1 MMNDLM
7 RYLIYSISIALVLV
21 GNIGRIR
28 AGKTGAVLRVLG
40 YLTLAALLYDWY
52 LEVLPMVFLTV
63 SIAVAS
69 MVTLYT
75 SKYSLSKYGDTALLP
90 LVDFFTLST
99 ALVFTSRYLI
109 EFIALWLV
117 AEILGFFVIVY
128 DAMVGT
134 NQRAWSAGLRFLV
147 VSMIPADLSLL
158 ILLALTG
165 LNNSFSIPLN
175 YLRVDL
181 GSEVLTILT
190 MIGFIAKAAVAPLHF
205 WLPDAHSIAPAPGS
219 AILSGLMVKMGIY
232 GLARLVTMGT
242 LNTGVAVTTCL
253 IFGSLTAIYGGLQAL
268 VQSDI
273 KRILAYSTISHT
285 SAITILLGLYVMSG
299 SETFLG
305 AATIYAAAHAIYKAS
320 LFMDSGVVE
329 LLTHTRTLE
338 RLGYVSRFLP
348 GETLSALIAVLSLVG
363 VPPTLGFLSKLTLFM
378 SLGSH
383 IPNSWVYLVI
393 TLIIAFEIVLSIG
406 YSTRYLLAHMGNPSF
421 KHEELNLSSA
431 GLTPYVLALSASSV
445 ILLLPVVVW
454 VAPATLADFM
464 PQLLLMLTFF
474 GTVFGIASWVTY
486 MILRRGRKDEIW
498 LGGARP

>member
-1 MMNDLM
+1 VNDLV
-7 RYLIYSISIALVLV
+7 RYSIYSVSTALLLAGNV
-21 GNIGRIR
+21 GNMRTSK
-28 AGKTGAVLRVLG
+28 AGAVLRVLG
-40 YLTLAALLYDWY
+40 YLTLTALLYDWY
-52 LEVLPMVFLTV
+52 LEMLPMILLIV
-63 SIAVAS
+63 SVAVAS

-75 SKYSLSKYGDTALLP
+75 SRYSLGKYGDTALLP

-99 ALVFTSRYLI
+99 ALVFTSKYLI
-109 EFIALWLV
+109 ELVALWLV
-117 AEILGFFVIVY
+117 AEVLGFFVIVY
-128 DAMVGT
+128 DAMAGT

-147 VSMIPADLSLL
+147 VSMVPADLSLL
-158 ILLALTG
+158 VLLALAG
-165 LNNSFSIPLN
+165 LNNAFSIPLN
-175 YLRVDL
+175 YLKVDL
-181 GSEVLTILT
+181 GSGVLTILT
-190 MIGFIAKAAVAPLHF
+190 MIGFMAKAAVAPLHF

-232 GLARLVTMGT
+232 GLVRLITMGT
-242 LNTGVAVTTCL
+242 LNSGAAIATCL

-285 SAITILLGLYVMSG
+285 STITILLGLYAMSG

-378 SLGSH
+378 SLGSY
-383 IPNSWVYLVI
+383 IPSSWVYLII
-393 TLIIAFEIVLSIG
+393 TLIVAFEVVLSIG
-406 YSTRYLLAHMGNPSF
+406 YSTRYLLAHMGNPSVR
-421 KHEELNLSSA
+421 HEELNLSSA
-431 GLTPYVLALSASSV
+431 GLTPYVLTLSASSV
-445 ILLLPVVVW
+445 VLVFPVIEW
-454 VAPATLADFM
+454 VAPALVADFM
-464 PQLLLMLTFF
+464 PQLLIMLSLF
-474 GTVFGIASWVTY
+474 GALFGVAGWITY
-486 MILRRGRKDEIW
+486 TILRRGRKDEVW
-498 LGGARP
+498 LGGAKP

>member
-1 MMNDLM
+1 VINDLV
-7 RYLIYSISIALVLV
+7 RYLIYSVSTALVLA
-21 GNIGRIR
+21 GNIGRVR
-28 AGKTGAVLRVLG
+28 ASNIGAVLRVLG
-40 YLTLAALLYDWY
+40 YLAVAALLYDWY
-52 LEVLPMVFLTV
+52 LETLPMVLLAV
-63 SIAVAS
+63 SIAVAL
-69 MVTLYT
+69 MTTLYT
-75 SKYSLSKYGDTALLP
+75 SKYSLGKYGDTTLLP

-109 EFIALWLV
+109 ELIALWLV

-128 DAMVGT
+128 DAMLGT

-147 VSMIPADLSLL
+147 VSMVPADLSLL

-175 YLRVDL
+175 HLKIDL
-181 GSEVLTILT
+181 GSEILTALT
-190 MIGFIAKAAVAPLHF
+190 MIGFMAKAAVAPLHF

-219 AILSGLMVKMGIY
+219 AVLSGLMVKMGIY

-242 LNTGVAVTTCL
+242 LNTGAAIAICL

-285 SAITILLGLYVMSG
+285 STITILLGLYMMSG
-299 SETFLG
+299 SDTFFG

-348 GETLSALIAVLSLVG
+348 GETLSALIAILSLVG

-378 SLGSH
+378 SLGTH
-383 IPNSWVYLVI
+383 IPSSWVYLVI
-393 TLIIAFEIVLSIG
+393 TIIIAFEVVLSIG
-406 YSTRYLLAHMGNPSF
+406 YSTRYLLAHMGNPSAR
-421 KHEELNLSSA
+421 HEELNLSSTR
-431 GLTPYVLALSASSV
+431 LTPYVLTLSASSV
-445 ILLLPVVVW
+445 ILMFPVIIW
-454 VAPATLADFM
+454 VAPTVLADFM
-464 PQLLLMLTFF
+464 TQFLVMLTFF
-474 GTVFGIASWVTY
+474 GAIFGIAGWVTY
-486 MILRRGRKDEIW
+486 TILRRGRKDEVW